1 MAAMGSLATYDS
13 IIPEEG
19 GQWEKLDNH
28 VVADLHRRFWG
39 VSMRDEETKWRATQP
54 ENESMDVDETA
65 EEDEGEG
72 DETGAGC
79 YILTLGTPDLECQ
92 KLWIRKDYIRLYDF
106 CQKYME
112 SRREGQQAPS
122 LVITGQTGIGKS
134 YWIYYAM
141 RRRLAEKK
149 PVIWYRDSTL
159 FLFVEEGVYQ
169 TPEHFRST
177 TLKTLVWTLVDSDE
191 SPSGVPSRLAV
202 RGTKH
207 FITFTTYP
215 QPDRWQHMEKSTDYS
230 DKRIDEMYDQFG
242 PTPRI
247 CFDLLHNKHRLAQY
261 KTRYNDALKGLS
273 LETLCSWVSD
283 TRKFSMDTVSE
294 TIFLLKRVPKKEL
307 RQANLDDSDDM
318 DLVYS
323 SLEPLSLGIKVVL
336 QNLLW
341 YEPRSEQLRLYKHLA
356 DLEGTRYITGLVF
369 RALGHSKLQST
380 TRLELV
386 PMVKRGSGPSG
397 GSGKLPRWHSDH
409 GSGANPSSV
418 RQIDFAAV
426 DLDLYSSRPCQIKD
440 GVYYS
445 PIARN
450 QEAFDSFLMA
460 DQKLYIFQFTIGSD
474 HLIKKGIL
482 SLFSL
487 ESLPPRANWHFV
499 FVVPPGLEI
508 SCPQPRDSDLKE
520 LLDEMKLFSMVL
532 NPSTEE

>member
-1 MAAMGSLATYDS
+1 
-13 IIPEEG
+13 
-19 GQWEKLDNH
+19 
-28 VVADLHRRFWG
+28 
-39 VSMRDEETKWRATQP
+39 
-54 ENESMDVDETA
+54 MDVDETA
-65 EEDEGEG
+65 EEDEDEDEG
-72 DETGAGC
+72 NETGAGC

-92 KLWIRKDYIRLYDF
+92 KLWIRKDYIRLYNF
-106 CQKYME
+106 CQN
-112 SRREGQQAPS
+112 
-122 LVITGQTGIGKS
+122 
-134 YWIYYAM
+134 YWIYYAP

-169 TPEHFRST
+169 APEHFRST
-177 TLKTLVWTLVDSDE
+177 TLKTL

-215 QPDRWQHMEKSTDYS
+215 QPDRWKHMEKSTDCAICIMNPWTRKEIS
-230 DKRIDEMYDQFG
+230 KADKRIDEMYDQFG

-247 CFDLLHNKHRLAQY
+247 CFDLLHNKYRLAQH

-323 SLEPLSLGIKVVL
+323 SMEPLSLGVKSVL
-336 QNLLW
+336 RDRLW
-341 YEPRSEQLRLYKHLA
+341 YESQPEQLRLYKHLA

-369 RALGHSKLQST
+369 KALGHSKLQST

-386 PMVKRGSGPSG
+386 PMVKGGSGPSG
-397 GSGKLPRWHSDH
+397 GSGKLPRWYSDH

-418 RQIDFAAV
+418 RQIDIAAV
-426 DLDLYSSRPCQIKD
+426 DLDLYSSHPRQIKD

-445 PIARN
+445 SIARN
-450 QEAFDSFLMA
+450 QAAFDSFIMV
-460 DQKLYIFQFTIGSD
+460 DQKLYIFQFTIG
-474 HLIKKGIL
+474 
-482 SLFSL
+482 
-487 ESLPPRANWHFV
+487 ANWHFV

-520 LLDEMKLFSMVL
+520 LPAEMKLFSMVL
-532 NPSTEE
+532 NPGYE